1 MSSQTQ
7 TANTT
12 LETDISYMKQYFP
25 FLLPDEPTETVQSN
39 DFSENEEFLG
49 QKFDENGVEIIQAR
63 SANEIENLFKVRISK
78 LRDFLTFKLKENLK
92 QALDEKT
99 EDFDVEIKE
108 LVKESKNLRQTKR
121 RSAIL
126 EDNCRRLQETHQ
138 EKLHW

>member
-39 DFSENEEFLG
+39 DFSENDDCLS
-49 QKFDENGVEIIQAR
+49 QNFDENGIEIIQAR
-63 SANEIENLFKVRISK
+63 SADEIENLLKVRTSK
-78 LRDFLTFKLKENLK
+78 LRDFLAFKLKENLK
-92 QALDEKT
+92 QALDKKT
-99 EDFDVEIKE
+99 EDFEMEIKE

-121 RSAIL
+121 RSAVL
-126 EDNCRRLQETHQ
+126 DENCRLLQEVHQ